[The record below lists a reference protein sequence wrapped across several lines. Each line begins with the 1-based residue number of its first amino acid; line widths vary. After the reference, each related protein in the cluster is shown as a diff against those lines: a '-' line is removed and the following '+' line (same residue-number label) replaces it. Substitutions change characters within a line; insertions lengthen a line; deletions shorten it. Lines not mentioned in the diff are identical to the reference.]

1 MVDRCIS
8 YAPVCGGEQ
17 VKGGR
22 AGVQQAEV
30 GGRWGQVAAEHGR
43 PGASAL
49 EALEGGTNKIP
60 DRAELAA
67 KERGPGNTKALGL
80 SSEEDLPSWP

>member
-49 EALEGGTNKIP
+49 EALEGNNPWREVCLFKCHLP
-60 DRAELAA
+60 DD
-67 KERGPGNTKALGL
+67 
-80 SSEEDLPSWP
+80 SVIVDS